1 MKKDDVKSLSL
12 IFIYTLKK
20 SASLILKEKK
30 HFIRTDLILVNST

>member
-12 IFIYTLKK
+12 ISIYTLKK

-30 HFIRTDLILVNST
+30 NILLEQI